1 MAASILG
8 SMATK
13 HTEFAIAFLILIVC
27 NKTAEA
33 QIFHS
38 IHRLHLAL
46 QSHAALAGELETYIT
61 KEEQRLESL
70 KT

>member
-8 SMATK
+8 SMAAKYTD
-13 HTEFAIAFLILIVC
+13 FAITFLILIVC
-27 NKTAEA
+27 DKIAEA

-61 KEEQRLESL
+61 EEKQRIESL